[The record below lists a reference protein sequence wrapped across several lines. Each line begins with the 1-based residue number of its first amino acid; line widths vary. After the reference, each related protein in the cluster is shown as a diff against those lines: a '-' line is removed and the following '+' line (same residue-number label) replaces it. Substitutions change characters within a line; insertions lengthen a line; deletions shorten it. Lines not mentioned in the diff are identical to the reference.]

1 MSSSAP
7 ETQVAEELER
17 RTAVTESTELRIAGR
32 RKRLNGFVD
41 EVIGAL
47 RRGGADDSAQPI
59 SPSGDGA
66 LELREREL
74 LRRYLIEQIEQ
85 KQLEASPDETAIV
98 AEWVG
103 TAERTRL
110 REQNQRLRTLLDDV
124 EDSAALFGP
133 DGRILY
139 CNLPAFQGLRSAL
152 GVPRGEIIGRT
163 PAELGVPAELV
174 IGRPIDGPAAAGA
187 RRTNRSR

>member
-1 MSSSAP
+1 MLADVL
-7 ETQVAEELER
+7 ERTRKQVAEELER

-74 LRRYLIEQIEQ
+74 LRRYLIEQFEQ
-85 KQLEASPDETAIV
+85 KQLEASP
-98 AEWVG
+98 
-103 TAERTRL
+103 
-110 REQNQRLRTLLDDV
+110 
-124 EDSAALFGP
+124 S
-133 DGRILY
+133 
-139 CNLPAFQGLRSAL
+139 
-152 GVPRGEIIGRT
+152 
-163 PAELGVPAELV
+163 
-174 IGRPIDGPAAAGA
+174 
-187 RRTNRSR
+187 